1 MSANGN
7 PVQAIWQKLDLMT
20 PMALR
25 VAATL
30 RLADH
35 IGDSPRT
42 DEEIAARASADRD
55 AVARLLS
62 FLAARGI
69 FSEPAPG
76 CFAVNEM
83 AAVLRDDHPS
93 GTRRWIDLNGF
104 GGDMDR
110 AVFELLDAVRGTR
123 KPANAAPET
132 AASFDSLM
140 EAGTRAQAAPLIAA
154 CDFAGVSHVVDVG
167 GGTGVLLAEALRVHP
182 SLRGMLIELPGT
194 AANARSQLAAAG
206 VAERCE
212 VMAGSMFD
220 VAMPAADAYILK
232 FLLHGCNDADAI
244 GVLRRCR
251 EASAAGSRVWIM
263 ERTVA
268 DGDGLAQ
275 FTGMDLLML
284 VLNEGRERTI
294 AAYSALADQAGLVLR
309 TATPTRAQIHVLEM
323 VHSRNQEA
331 GIRKQA

>member
-1 MSANGN
+1 MSAIEN
-7 PVQAIWQKLDLMT
+7 PLATMWQKLDLMT

-35 IGDSPRT
+35 IGDSPCSA
-42 DEEIAARASADRD
+42 DVIARRARADRD
-55 AVARLLS
+55 AVARLLR
-62 FLAARGI
+62 FLSARGI
-69 FSEPAPG
+69 FTEPAPG

-104 GGDMDR
+104 GGEMDR
-110 AVFELLDAVRGTR
+110 AVFELLDTVRGTR
-123 KPANAAPET
+123 TPANVVPET
-132 AASFDSLM
+132 AASYDSLM

-182 SLRGMLIELPGT
+182 SLRGTLVELPGT
-194 AANARSQLAAAG
+194 AANARKQLAALD
-206 VAERCE
+206 VAARCE
-212 VMAGSMFD
+212 VIAGSIFD
-220 VAMPAADAYILK
+220 VSMPAADAYILK
-232 FLLHGCNDADAI
+232 FLLHGFNDADAT

-251 EASAAGSRVWIM
+251 EASAADSRIWVM

-268 DGDGLAQ
+268 DGDDRTQ
-275 FTGMDLLML
+275 FTGMDMLMM

-294 AAYSALADQAGLVLR
+294 AEYSALADHAGCSLR
-309 TATPTRAQIHVLEM
+309 RATPTRAQIHVLEM
-323 VHSRNQEA
+323 TS
-331 GIRKQA
+331 K